1 MDDHAAGLMLDERG
15 IVCDWDSAC
24 EMLFGH
30 RRSEMVSRHVSM
42 LLPQLADTELLKDG
56 RPNSKL
62 RFLCRIGVRFQAL
75 SRSGERFPCDLF
87 LNSLGNPG
95 SPPLRLIVRRAE

>member
-1 MDDHAAGLMLDERG
+1 MLDEHG
-15 IVCDWDSAC
+15 IVCDCDGAS

-30 RRSEMVSRHVSM
+30 HRSEMISQHVSM
-42 LLPQLADTELLKDG
+42 LLPQLAGVELLKDG
-56 RPNSKL
+56 QPNAKL
-62 RFLCRIGVRFQAL
+62 RFHCRIGVFFEAL
-75 SRSGERFPCDLF
+75 RRSGERFSCDLF